1 MVYLKISNM
10 NCGGCA
16 ATVTKALKSIDA
28 DARIDVDQAL
38 KIVRLES
45 RAGVEQ
51 ISAVL
56 RSAGY
61 PAEVQPG

>member
-1 MVYLKISNM
+1 MVYLKIPNM

-16 ATVTKALKSIDA
+16 ATVTKALKSIDV
-28 DARIDVDQAL
+28 DARIDVDTAL
-38 KIVRLES
+38 KTVKLES
-45 RAGVEQ
+45 KADVEQ

-56 RSAGY
+56 KSAGY

>member
-1 MVYLKISNM
+1 MVNLKIPNM

-16 ATVTKALKSIDA
+16 ATVTKALTSIDA
-28 DARIDVDQAL
+28 DAKIDVDQAQ

-45 RAGVEQ
+45 RAGLEQ

-61 PAEVQPG
+61 PAEVQPD